1 MESTDTAPARSP
13 QQAVA
18 HAAELMRE
26 QGREQVVDINPIP
39 SWVRKLLQARKLQ
52 EGAGE
57 PDGMVA

>member
-1 MESTDTAPARSP
+1 
-13 QQAVA
+13 
-18 HAAELMRE
+18 MRE
-26 QGREQVVDINPIP
+26 QGLEQVVDINPIP